1 MFEVTPGSFP
11 SAPKRQVAT
20 TPLVSRSHR
29 FALNGY
35 GERRYPPPSLCAG
48 TAIGRPIG
56 PPCFRWPT
64 RSDLHESACATVF
77 EVKQHCHRNVTR
89 GEAREEDEV
98 TKLALAG
105 MLLALSAPVAAQ
117 VGGDHNGAAQIAQG
131 DYPAAERVL
140 VRSLKV
146 DANDP
151 ELLLN
156 LATVYARTDRA
167 DRARA
172 LYQQVLAAP
181 DERLAVGGGDVLR
194 AHALAQSG
202 LQRLQPLNLAS
213 R

>member
-1 MFEVTPGSFP
+1 M
-11 SAPKRQVAT
+11 
-20 TPLVSRSHR
+20 
-29 FALNGY
+29 
-35 GERRYPPPSLCAG
+35 
-48 TAIGRPIG
+48 
-56 PPCFRWPT
+56 
-64 RSDLHESACATVF
+64 
-77 EVKQHCHRNVTR
+77 
-89 GEAREEDEV
+89 